1 MANGKS
7 KKRSGKWLWIGIAA
21 IVVIAGAAALYP
33 AAVPGNAASLKKADG
48 LLVVS
53 NGRYEAAFRADNGGI
68 AYLRDKQ
75 AKTDLSAGNRD
86 GALWWAFLE
95 DDSALSGAKAD
106 SFAYGW
112 NKRKGELS
120 LHYGGA
126 LKVEAT
132 VRFEAKGRISM
143 RAEVANGTGKTLKS
157 FRFPYELKVQSD
169 QVKDGLLPMLPGAR
183 LKDAFFKDNAS
194 FEDQYPGVLFASYAS
209 VRTANGNLAVYDVHG
224 KTVATANLGF
234 KAQVKEPGM
243 TAIVHDYATALA
255 PDAKWRTP
263 EIVLEIGGDYPD
275 SIASYG
281 ELNGIRDYKTLDRK
295 LGKSLSTYSR
305 LPFYKMDVSAL
316 KDASWDVL
324 KTKYADQLAYPG
336 VLHLVG
342 FQTGGHDENYPDFL
356 PPDPKWGGDDAFQ
369 AFVKEA
375 KAKGNKVVPYT
386 NFSWWG
392 VRSPTLAALPAGVK
406 LEDVVVRDRTGTIVK
421 EDYGEHSGYVAN
433 INHPYVRE
441 RIDGEHRKLM
451 DAGFDGV
458 FEDQWGIRNVPFV
471 YNASN
476 PAGTDPSTAYM
487 AGVRDYFAS
496 VKHPMYTEDGFD
508 VLADDA
514 TGFMGSNYLWDLLGY
529 RVKTAAYTDYY
540 PMIGMLARDK
550 VMLYQH
556 DLASQ
561 TMTDNQDMLR
571 WNAAMGYSLS
581 ADLFNGVN
589 NPWVDL
595 AGVYQRYVLAD
606 YVGEPVRGYVQVTD
620 AVTRTDFGSRQVTA
634 NWDKTQPYALD
645 AATALSP
652 GGFDISSP
660 DGKVRA
666 GNYVRYNGADL
677 DPGEHD
683 LVEVRTDDEI
693 RVYQP
698 YGTDTTLRIKKGS
711 KWAHATATAYT
722 AGGAKI
728 ADLVV
733 TEEGDFLKFDY
744 VALVKEQKVGYV
756 ALAKSAKPSEA
767 KETFEKVKLQTNLAA
782 GKDILST
789 TDTAKEFP
797 AKLANDGDP
806 YTYWESVAKKF
817 PQSITVDLGEP
828 HEVQRV
834 VLSLPPQDA
843 WEKRDQTIEV
853 LGSEDGQTFAT
864 LSPTSPC
871 TFDPKAGN
879 KVEIALDAP
888 AKVRYVRLTVSDN
901 TAWAAAQISEFEVYG
916 K

>member
-1 MANGKS
+1 MANVKL
-7 KKRSGKWLWIGIAA
+7 RNNKWLWIGLAA
-21 IVVIAGAAALYP
+21 VVVIVGAAAIAYP
-33 AAVPGNAASLKKADG
+33 SVVSGNQAGLKKKG
-48 LLVVS
+48 ELLVVS

-75 AKTDLSAGNRD
+75 AKAELSAGNRD
-86 GALWWAFLE
+86 GALWWAFLD
-95 DDSALSGAKAD
+95 DDSAMNGAKAD
-106 SFAYGW
+106 AFAYEW

-120 LHYGGA
+120 LHYGGP
-126 LKVEAT
+126 LKVDAT
-132 VRFEAKGRISM
+132 VRFEDAGRISL

-157 FRFPYELKVQSD
+157 FRFPYELKVPAD

-183 LKDAFFKDNAS
+183 LKDAFFKNNAS
-194 FEDQYPGVLFASYAS
+194 FEDQYPGVMFASYTAL
-209 VRTANGNLAVYDVHG
+209 RTTNGSLAVYDVHG
-224 KTVATANLGF
+224 KTVATTNLGF

-243 TAIVHDYATALA
+243 TAIVHDYATAV
-255 PDAKWRTP
+255 PKDAKWRTP

-281 ELNGIRDYKTLDRK
+281 DRNGMADYKTLEKK
-295 LGKSLSTYSR
+295 LGKSLSDYAR

-316 KDASWDVL
+316 KDASWDAL

-342 FQTGGHDENYPDFL
+342 FQTGGHDENYPDFM
-356 PPDPKWGGDDAFQ
+356 PPDPKWGGDNAFQ
-369 AFVKEA
+369 TFVKEA
-375 KAKGNKVVPYT
+375 KAKGHKLVPYT

-392 VRSPTLAALPAGVK
+392 VHSPTLASLPSGIK
-406 LEDVVVRDRTGTIVK
+406 PEDLIVQDRTGTIVK
-421 EDYGEHSGYVAN
+421 EDYGEHSGYVVN
-433 INHPYVRE
+433 INHPYALE
-441 RIDGEHRKLM
+441 RIAKEHGKLM
-451 DAGFDGV
+451 DAGFDGI
-458 FEDQWGIRNVPFV
+458 FEDQWGIRNAPFV
-471 YNASN
+471 YNAGN
-476 PAGTDPSTAYM
+476 PAGTDPSSAYL

-496 VKHPMYTEDGFD
+496 VKNPMYTEDGFD

-529 RVKTAAYTDYY
+529 RAKTAAYTDYY
-540 PMIGMLARDK
+540 PMIGMLVRDK

-556 DLASQ
+556 DLAAE
-561 TMTDNQDMLR
+561 TMTDSQDMLR
-571 WNAAMGYSLS
+571 WNAAMGYNLS

-589 NPWVDL
+589 NPWVEL
-595 AGVYQRYVLAD
+595 AGVFQRYVLAD
-606 YVGEPVRGYVQVTD
+606 YVDKPVLAYAQVTD

-634 NWDKTQPYALD
+634 NWDKKQPYALD

-652 GGFDISSP
+652 GGFDIVSK

-683 LVEVRTDDEI
+683 LVEVRADGEI

-698 YGTDTTLRIKKGS
+698 YGTDTTLRIKKGA
-711 KWAHATATAYT
+711 KWSHAKAAAYT

-728 ADLVV
+728 ADLPVV
-733 TEEGDFLKFDY
+733 EDGEALQFDY
-744 VALVKEQKVGYV
+744 VALIKTQKVGYV
-756 ALAKSAKPSEA
+756 ALTKSDKPSEA
-767 KETFEKVKLQTNLAA
+767 KETFAKVKLQTNLAA

-817 PQSITVDLGEP
+817 PQSITVDLGET
-828 HEVQRV
+828 HEVQRI

-843 WEKRDQTIEV
+843 WEKRDQQIEV

-864 LSPTSPC
+864 LSPSAPR

-879 KVEIALDAP
+879 QAEIQLDAP
-888 AKVRYVRLTVSDN
+888 AKVRYVRLTVSGN